1 MTTICKVLGVEC
13 PKELDICCGICE
25 DRNTCDLACTR
36 ADDYKQCP
44 DAQQVENEVI
54 RFQSTVPEVITQ
66 ITNLIRM
73 KKSLDDQE
81 KQLKQELVKAMERC
95 DIKSFENDNIKM
107 VYVAPTT
114 RSTID
119 SAKLKKDHPDIA
131 EQYTKTSA
139 VSASVRVTLKGD
151 S

>member
-1 MTTICKVLGVEC
+1 MTTICKVPGIKC
-13 PKELDICCGICE
+13 PKELNICCGTCE
-25 DRNTCDLACTR
+25 HRNTCDDACVIEDHR
-36 ADDYKQCP
+36 KCP
-44 DAQQVENEVI
+44 DAQQMDTAVAD
-54 RFQSTVPEVITQ
+54 FQSSVPQVIAQ

-73 KKSLDDQE
+73 KKALDDQE
-81 KQLKQELVKAMERC
+81 KLLKQELVKAMERC

-114 RSTID
+114 RTTID
-119 SAKLKKDHPDIA
+119 SARLKKDHPDIVDK
-131 EQYTKTSA
+131 YSKVSD